1 MSLASTTISSLFLV
15 ISPKVIKTS
24 SVAYSCLGCF
34 SNITK
39 DSLVEE
45 EVSFG
50 VTPLV
55 AVEYAFPVVL
65 ETPVESDDADETGP
79 MYEGYGGQAVDSNV
93 D

>member
-1 MSLASTTISSLFLV
+1 M
-15 ISPKVIKTS
+15 
-24 SVAYSCLGCF
+24 AYSYLGCF

-45 EVSFG
+45 EISVG
-50 VTPLV
+50 VAPLV

-65 ETPVESDDADETGP
+65 ETPVEFDDADETGP
-79 MYEGYGGQAVDSNV
+79 MYEGYRGQAVDSNV